1 MLKSK
6 GYVKKDEEDEQM
18 SFKDS
23 KVVIIGAGNVGSTT
37 AYTIINQ
44 GLCEEV
50 VLIDVNKDK
59 ADGEAMDMQHS
70 VFFMNR
76 NIKVKS
82 GDYQDCADA
91 DVVILTASAPM
102 PKDSNDR
109 LKMLEPSLKVI
120 GGIVDSVRDSGF
132 DGIYIVVS
140 NPVDIM
146 TYYTWKKSGLP
157 KERVIGSGTTLDSA
171 RLCCELSKL
180 YDLDAKSVEAFV
192 MGEHGDSEIVS
203 WNSATIGG
211 KRIDDVMEDN
221 ADRTGAATRDGLR
234 SKTVQ
239 AGWEIFNRK
248 GNTCYGIAA
257 STSAIVK
264 SILFNENRI
273 YPVTV
278 NLDGQ
283 YGIEGVF
290 LSVPAIIG
298 KNGIKEVVEIKL
310 APDELKALQDSAAV
324 LKPFYNKIP

>member
-1 MLKSK
+1 
-6 GYVKKDEEDEQM
+6 M

-50 VLIDVNKDK
+50 VLIDVNKEK
-59 ADGEAMDMQHS
+59 AYGEALDMQHS
-70 VFFMNR
+70 VYFMNR
-76 NIKVKS
+76 NIKVKA
-82 GDYQDCADA
+82 GDYADCADA

-109 LKMLEPSLKVI
+109 LKMLEPSLNVI
-120 GGIVDSVRDSGF
+120 GSIVDSVKEAGF
-132 DGIYIVVS
+132 DGIYVVVS

-171 RLCCELSKL
+171 RLCCELAEI

-211 KRIDDVMEDN
+211 KQVYDVMSDN
-221 ADRTGAATRDGLR
+221 AERTGSTTKEDLR
-234 SKTVQ
+234 NKTVQ

-278 NLDGQ
+278 ELEGQ
-283 YGIEGVF
+283 YGIDGVF

-310 APDELKALQDSAAV
+310 EPEELKALQQSADI
-324 LKPFYNKIP
+324 LKSFITF

>member
-1 MLKSK
+1 
-6 GYVKKDEEDEQM
+6 M

-50 VLIDVNKDK
+50 VLIDVNKEK
-59 ADGEAMDMQHS
+59 AEGEALDMKHS
-70 VFFMNR
+70 VYFMNR

-82 GDYQDCADA
+82 GEYSDCGDA
-91 DVVILTASAPM
+91 DVVIITASAPM

-109 LKMLEPSLKVI
+109 LKMLEPSLKII
-120 GGIVDSVRDSGF
+120 GSIVDSVQGSGF
-132 DGIYIVVS
+132 DGIYVVVS

-146 TYYTWKKSGLP
+146 TYYTWKRSGLP
-157 KERVIGSGTTLDSA
+157 RERVIGSGTTLDSA
-171 RLCCELSKL
+171 RLCCELAEL
-180 YDLDAKSVEAFV
+180 YDLDAKSVEAYV

-211 KRIDDVMEDN
+211 KQVEDVMSDN
-221 ADRTGAATRDGLR
+221 ADRTGTATKDGLR
-234 SKTVQ
+234 AQTVQ

-278 NLDGQ
+278 DLSGQ
-283 YGIEGVF
+283 YGIDGVF

-310 APDELKALQDSAAV
+310 NKDELKSLQDSAGV
-324 LKPFYNKIP
+324 LKPFYEKL

>member
-1 MLKSK
+1 
-6 GYVKKDEEDEQM
+6 M

-50 VLIDVNKDK
+50 VLIDVNKEK
-59 ADGEAMDMQHS
+59 AEGEALDMKHS
-70 VFFMNR
+70 VYFMNR
-76 NIKVKS
+76 NIKVKAGEYS
-82 GDYQDCADA
+82 DCEDA
-91 DVVILTASAPM
+91 DVVIITASAPM

-109 LKMLEPSLKVI
+109 LKMLEPSLKII
-120 GGIVDSVRDSGF
+120 GSIVDSVQGSGF
-132 DGIYIVVS
+132 DGIYVVVS

-146 TYYTWKKSGLP
+146 TYYTWKRSGLP
-157 KERVIGSGTTLDSA
+157 RERVIGSGTTLDSA
-171 RLCCELSKL
+171 RLCCELAEL
-180 YDLDAKSVEAFV
+180 YDLDAKSVEAYV

-211 KRIDDVMEDN
+211 KQVEDVMSDN
-221 ADRTGAATRDGLR
+221 ADRTGMATKDGLR
-234 SKTVQ
+234 AQTVQ

-278 NLDGQ
+278 DLSGQ
-283 YGIEGVF
+283 YGIDGVF

-310 APDELKALQDSAAV
+310 NKDELKSLQDSAGV
-324 LKPFYNKIP
+324 LKPFYEKL

>member
-1 MLKSK
+1 
-6 GYVKKDEEDEQM
+6 M

-50 VLIDVNKDK
+50 VLIDVNKEK
-59 ADGEAMDMQHS
+59 AEGEALDMKHS
-70 VFFMNR
+70 VYFMNR
-76 NIKVKS
+76 NIKVKAGEYS
-82 GDYQDCADA
+82 DCGDA
-91 DVVILTASAPM
+91 DVVIITASAPM

-109 LKMLEPSLKVI
+109 LKMLEPSLKII
-120 GGIVDSVRDSGF
+120 GSIVDSVQGSGF
-132 DGIYIVVS
+132 DGIYVVVS

-146 TYYTWKKSGLP
+146 TYYTWKRSGLP
-157 KERVIGSGTTLDSA
+157 RERVIGSGTTLDSA
-171 RLCCELSKL
+171 RLCCELAEL
-180 YDLDAKSVEAFV
+180 YDLDAKSVEAYV

-211 KRIDDVMEDN
+211 KQVEDVMSDN
-221 ADRTGAATRDGLR
+221 ADRTGTATKDGLR
-234 SKTVQ
+234 AQTVQ

-278 NLDGQ
+278 DLSGQ
-283 YGIEGVF
+283 YGIDGVF

-310 APDELKALQDSAAV
+310 NKDELKSLQDSAEV
-324 LKPFYNKIP
+324 LKPFYEKL

>member
-1 MLKSK
+1 
-6 GYVKKDEEDEQM
+6 M

-23 KVVIIGAGNVGSTT
+23 KVVIVGAGNVGATT

-50 VLIDVNKDK
+50 VLIDVNKEK
-59 ADGEAMDMQHS
+59 ACGEALDMQHS
-70 VFFMNR
+70 VYFMNR
-76 NIKVKS
+76 NIKVQA
-82 GDYQDCADA
+82 GDYADCADA
-91 DVVILTASAPM
+91 DVVIVTAAAPM

-109 LKMLEPSLKVI
+109 LKMLEPSLKII
-120 GGIVDSVRDSGF
+120 GSIVDSVMASGF
-132 DGIYIVVS
+132 DGIFVIVS

-157 KERVIGSGTTLDSA
+157 EERVIGSGTTLDSA
-171 RLCCELSKL
+171 RLCCELAKL
-180 YDLDAKSVEAFV
+180 YDLDAKSVEAYV
-192 MGEHGDSEIVS
+192 IGEHGDSEVVS

-211 KRIDDVMEDN
+211 KQVDDVMKDN
-221 ADRTGAATRDGLR
+221 ADRTGSSTKEGLR
-234 SKTVQ
+234 EETVQ

-257 STSAIVK
+257 SATAIVK

-278 NLDGQ
+278 GLNGQ
-283 YGIEGVF
+283 YGIDGVF

-310 APDELKALQDSAAV
+310 APDELEALKASAGI
-324 LKPFYNKIP
+324 LKPFYERLQMEA

>member
-1 MLKSK
+1 
-6 GYVKKDEEDEQM
+6 M

-23 KVVIIGAGNVGSTT
+23 KVVIIGAGNVGATT

-50 VLIDVNKDK
+50 VLIDVNKEK
-59 ADGEAMDMQHS
+59 AYGEALDMQHS
-70 VFFMNR
+70 VYFMNR
-76 NIKVKS
+76 NIKVKA
-82 GDYQDCADA
+82 GDYEDCADA

-120 GGIVDSVRDSGF
+120 GSIVDSVKATGF
-132 DGIYIVVS
+132 DGIYVVVS

-146 TYYTWKKSGLP
+146 TYYTWKRSGAP

-171 RLCCELSKL
+171 RLCCELAEL
-180 YDLDAKSVEAFV
+180 YDLDAKSVEAYV

-211 KRIDDVMEDN
+211 KQVIDVMKDN
-221 ADRTGAATRDGLR
+221 ADRTGSETKEGLR
-234 SKTVQ
+234 AKTVQ

-257 STSAIVK
+257 STTAIVK

-278 NLDGQ
+278 DLNGQ
-283 YGIEGVF
+283 YGIDGIF

-310 APDELKALQDSAAV
+310 APEELKSLQDSAGI
-324 LKPFYNKIP
+324 LKPFYEKIS

>member
-1 MLKSK
+1 
-6 GYVKKDEEDEQM
+6 M

-50 VLIDVNKDK
+50 VLIDVNKEK
-59 ADGEAMDMQHS
+59 AYGEALDMQHS
-70 VFFMNR
+70 VYFMNR
-76 NIKVKS
+76 NIKVKA
-82 GDYQDCADA
+82 GDYADCADA

-109 LKMLEPSLKVI
+109 LKMLEPSLNVI
-120 GGIVDSVRDSGF
+120 GSIVDSVKASGF
-132 DGIYIVVS
+132 DGIYVVVS

-171 RLCCELSKL
+171 RLCCELAEM

-211 KRIDDVMEDN
+211 KQVDDVMSDN
-221 ADRTGAATRDGLR
+221 ADRTGSTTKEDLR
-234 SKTVQ
+234 NKTVQ

-248 GNTCYGIAA
+248 GNTCHGIAA

-278 NLDGQ
+278 ELEGQ
-283 YGIEGVF
+283 YGIDGVF

-310 APDELKALQDSAAV
+310 EPDELKALQQSAGI
-324 LKPFYNKIP
+324 LKSFITF

>member
-1 MLKSK
+1 
-6 GYVKKDEEDEQM
+6 M

-50 VLIDVNKDK
+50 VLIDVNKEK
-59 ADGEAMDMQHS
+59 AEGEALDMKHS
-70 VFFMNR
+70 VYFMNR

-82 GDYQDCADA
+82 GEYSDCGDA
-91 DVVILTASAPM
+91 DVVIITASAPM

-109 LKMLEPSLKVI
+109 LKMLEPSLKII
-120 GGIVDSVRDSGF
+120 GSIVDSVQGSGF
-132 DGIYIVVS
+132 DGIYVVVS

-146 TYYTWKKSGLP
+146 TYYTWKRSGLP
-157 KERVIGSGTTLDSA
+157 RERVIGSGTTLDSA
-171 RLCCELSKL
+171 RLCCELAEL
-180 YDLDAKSVEAFV
+180 YDLDAKSVEAYV

-211 KRIDDVMEDN
+211 KQVEDVMSDN
-221 ADRTGAATRDGLR
+221 ADRTGTATKDGLR
-234 SKTVQ
+234 AQTVQ

-264 SILFNENRI
+264 TILFNENRI

-278 NLDGQ
+278 DLSGH
-283 YGIEGVF
+283 YGIDGVF

-310 APDELKALQDSAAV
+310 NKDELKSLQDSAGV
-324 LKPFYNKIP
+324 LKPFYEKL